1 MKLKALISLVFC
13 IVLAVLLNSKIGD
26 LPPLGKF
33 LNPFTGF
40 WKNAESIRTPEDDV
54 LRLNGLKETVSI
66 QYDDQHIPHIFAQ
79 NDYDLYYAQGFIT
92 AKDRL
97 WQMDFQTRYASG
109 RLAEVVGEKAIPL
122 DRYQRRMGMVYGAEK
137 MLEESFKDS
146 ISRLIL
152 QAYADG
158 VNAYIESLS
167 PKDYPLEFKLL
178 DYKPEP
184 WKPINSA
191 LLLKLMSATLAG
203 GSNELFMTNI
213 LHTYGKEITDD
224 LFPNYPKRE
233 DPIIPINTPWDF
245 EAVASPLTPR
255 TDKLAKPSQ
264 TSSLGSTALPHNTAL
279 LDGNTL
285 VAGEKEEGLGS
296 NNWAISGKK
305 SSTGK
310 PILANDPH
318 LSLTL
323 PSIWYQ
329 IQLHSNQTNSC
340 GVSIPGAPCIIIG
353 FNEQIAWGVT
363 NVGSDVLDWYRIT
376 FKEDKPDFYRYENK
390 WIATEQKIEKIAVRG
405 GKSVYDTVYYTQH
418 GPVTKL
424 GFQQAPDNSL
434 GANVPE
440 NAALKWVAHLPSNDL
455 RTFYE
460 LNRANNY
467 DDYRKALTYFTAPAQ
482 NFVYAD
488 NQNHI
493 AITPNGYFPLK
504 WKEQGKFILDGSQ
517 AENDWQGR
525 IPVEQNPTVKDP
537 PREFVSSA
545 NQWPVAATYPYYLHW
560 EFAPYDRGHRI
571 NEKLSQ
577 LQLATVDSLRLLQ
590 LDNRSVLADELLDTL
605 IHLLRTD
612 IPLKPPYQ
620 NCLEL
625 LKSWNHCY
633 EDHSI
638 SATIFDTWF
647 GNIEKELWS
656 GTFNGK
662 DVPMR
667 FPNRDR
673 TVQLLLDE
681 PSSKWYSA
689 TKEDY
694 QKKRSEMA
702 QRSFLATIDELSK
715 RYGAVG
721 TSWQWGTVHLRNV
734 PHLAGIGGLGSDN
747 FTINGSGKTVN
758 AIREKSGPS
767 WRMVVALG
775 NRPKAYGILPGGT
788 SGNPGSK
795 FYDNQLPDWLEGQLK
810 ELIFLP
816 NAKRN
821 NKSIIYQLTLSRK
834 P

>member
-1 MKLKALISLVFC
+1 MKLKALISLVLC
-13 IVLAVLLNSKIGD
+13 VTLAVLLNSKIGD

-40 WKNAESIRTPEDDV
+40 WKNAESAHTVEDLV
-54 LRLNGLKETVSI
+54 LHLRGIKETVSI
-66 QYDDQHIPHIFAQ
+66 RYDMQRIPHIFAK

-109 RLAEVVGEKAIPL
+109 RLAEVVGEKAVPI
-122 DRYQRRMGMVYGAEK
+122 DRYQRRMGMVYGAKK
-137 MLEESFKDS
+137 MLEESFKDP
-146 ISRLIL
+146 ISKLIL

-167 PKDYPLEFKLL
+167 PQDYPLEFKLL

-213 LHTYGKEITDD
+213 LNTYGKEITTD
-224 LFPNYPKRE
+224 LFPDYPKRE
-233 DPIIPINTPWDF
+233 DPIIPVNTPWDF
-245 EAVASPLTPR
+245 KAVPL
-255 TDKLAKPSQ
+255 PSVPETINLKQ
-264 TSSLGSTALPHNTAL
+264 QHPTATLIPVLPNDNAL
-279 LDGNTL
+279 LLDANTF

-296 NNWAISGKK
+296 NNWAIAGKK

-329 IQLHSNQTNSC
+329 IQLNTDQSNSC

-353 FNEQIAWGVT
+353 FNDQIAWGVT
-363 NVGSDVLDWYRIT
+363 NVGSDVLDWYHIT
-376 FKEDKPDFYRYENK
+376 FKGDQYDFYRYEDR
-390 WIATEQKIEKIAVRG
+390 WIPTEQKIEKISIRG
-405 GKSVYDTVYYTQH
+405 GKTVYDTVYYTQH
-418 GPVTKL
+418 GPITKL
-424 GFQQAPDNSL
+424 GLRQDSSTTL

-460 LNRANNY
+460 LNRASNY

-488 NQNHI
+488 NQDHI
-493 AITPNGYFPLK
+493 AITANGYFPLK
-504 WKEQGKFILDGSQ
+504 WKEQGKFILDGSR

-537 PREFVSSA
+537 TRAFVSSA
-545 NQWPVAATYPYYLHW
+545 NQWPVGTSYPYYLHW

-571 NEKLSQ
+571 NERLSR
-577 LQLATVDSLRLLQ
+577 LQFATIDSLRQLQ
-590 LDNRSVLADELLDTL
+590 LDNKSVLADELLDTL
-605 IHLLRTD
+605 MQLVGQGNSLAA
-612 IPLKPPYQ
+612 PYQ

-625 LKSWNHCY
+625 LKNWNHCY
-633 EDHSI
+633 EAHSI
-638 SATIFDTWF
+638 AATIFDTWF
-647 GNIEKELWS
+647 GNIEKDLWS
-656 GTFNGK
+656 DTFIGK

-673 TVQLLLDE
+673 TVQLLLDD
-681 PSSKWYSA
+681 KTTAWYGKSG
-689 TKEDY
+689 EDY
-694 QKKRSEMA
+694 RIRRTAMT
-702 QRSFLATIDELSK
+702 QRTFIATIDELNK
-715 RYGAVG
+715 RYGTMSSA
-721 TSWQWGTVHLRNV
+721 WQWGTIHLRNV
-734 PHLAGIGGLGSDN
+734 PHLAGIGGLSSES

-767 WRMVVALG
+767 WRMIVALG
-775 NRPKAYGILPGGT
+775 DKPKAYGVLPGGT

-795 FYDNQLPDWLEGQLK
+795 FYDNQLQDWLDGQLK
-810 ELIFLP
+810 ELLFLP
-816 NAKRN
+816 NAETGKD
-821 NKSIIYQLTLSRK
+821 SIDYQLTLTRK